1 MPSSGKVKGNPFQIP
16 PNVNLPAAVGEY
28 QLFI

>member
-1 MPSSGKVKGNPFQIP
+1 MPSSGKVKRSPFQIP

-28 QLFI
+28 LFL